1 MKLSVLMPIYNEAA
15 TLASAVDRVLEVVY
29 PCEMELVLV
38 DDGSTDG
45 TAKVLETMRDDR
57 LVKGA
62 HPANRGKGAAI
73 RTAAALA
80 TGDYVVICDADLE
93 YQPSEIPSLLDPVL
107 KGEAQVVFGTRTFGS
122 HTAYSFWYVMGNRAV
137 TMTANILFNAW
148 ISDLETCFKLLP
160 LTLYRELDLREKGFG
175 MEPEIT
181 GKLLKRNVRPYEVPI
196 SYRARGRDQGK
207 KLTWKD
213 GVQALWILARIR
225 FFTRS

>member
-1 MKLSVLMPIYNEAA
+1 
-15 TLASAVDRVLEVVY
+15 
-29 PCEMELVLV
+29 
-38 DDGSTDG
+38 
-45 TAKVLETMRDDR
+45 
-57 LVKGA
+57 
-62 HPANRGKGAAI
+62 
-73 RTAAALA
+73 
-80 TGDYVVICDADLE
+80 
-93 YQPSEIPSLLDPVL
+93 VL
-107 KGEAQVVFGTRTFGS
+107 KGEARGVFGTRTFGS